1 MLFRGWAGS
10 ASGSS
15 STPGRQRSDLADPAH
30 RAALRILWPHAS
42 VGFNGIHSV
51 LRILPPGERAAAFVR
66 QAPSYRCPKNYG
78 SFFTVMVMALV
89 SHTT

>member
-1 MLFRGWAGS
+1 VGHPQRPAGS
-10 ASGSS
+10 A
-15 STPGRQRSDLADPAH
+15 PDLADPAH